1 MANRGKDYV
10 GEGFEL
16 SMRRVFVTG
25 GTGFIGSHIVERL
38 RQCYDIDLYLL
49 TRQKLVGRDNVHY
62 VQGSILDE
70 VMLSSAMAE
79 IKPDILLHLAWD
91 VKSEGYASS
100 AQNDAWTVWSKRLL
114 EIFLA
119 HGGKNVVASGTCF
132 EYDFSNR
139 LPLREDMLGTP
150 STSYGK
156 AKLATQRI
164 YENLCRQYGAR
175 MVWGRIF
182 YPYGKGEEKRKLLS
196 AFADSLRRNQ
206 PFICKM
212 PENRIDYIHI
222 SDIAK
227 IFEIFLLN
235 KDVEGIVN
243 VGTGEVCKLKEILA
257 KIASMMGKESL
268 LGFSSGSDISVI
280 ADTRKLSSLYDCS
293 KFIRL
298 DEGLKYLLE
307 VNDG

>member
-1 MANRGKDYV
+1 
-10 GEGFEL
+10 
-16 SMRRVFVTG
+16 MRRVFVTG
-25 GTGFIGSHIVERL
+25 GTGFIGNYIVERL
-38 RQCYDIDLYLL
+38 KLHYDIDLYIL
-49 TRQKLVGRDNVHY
+49 TRQKMVGRDNVHY
-62 VQGSILDE
+62 VQGSMCDE
-70 VMLSSAMAE
+70 AMISSAIAD
-79 IKPDILLHLAWD
+79 IGPDSLLHLAWD
-91 VKSEGYASS
+91 VKSERYASS
-100 AQNDAWTVWSKRLL
+100 VQNDAWTVWSKRLL